1 LANTRTKYI
10 FMTGGVVSSLGKG
23 LASSSIGTLLELRGL
38 KVNFL
43 KFDPYINVDPGTMN
57 PFQHGEVYVTDDGAE
72 ADLDLGH
79 YERYSN
85 VKTSKK
91 NNFTTGQIYDSVIS
105 KERRGDYLGSTV
117 QVIPHITDE
126 IKAKVFDL
134 AQDMDIV
141 IVEVGGTVGDIESL
155 PFLEAIRQ
163 IRGDVGRE
171 NTLYIHL
178 TLVPYIPTAGELKTK
193 PTQHSV
199 KELREI
205 GIQPDILLC
214 RTDRLL
220 SPDIKAKIALFC
232 NVEREAVITAKN
244 VETVYEVPLAFHQEG
259 LDEKIVEKLNIWTG
273 RPNLKGWERVIKK
286 IKHPHF
292 ETTIAVVGKYVS
304 LIESYKSLTEAL
316 IHGGIANDT
325 RVNLKYVDSEQ
336 VDLEG
341 PGHLLKEANGV
352 LVPGG
357 FGSRGIEGKI
367 KSIQYAREKR
377 IPYFGI
383 CLGMQCA
390 VIEIAR
396 HCAGLKGAHSTEFDL
411 HTSHPVIYLLEE
423 WVDRNQMAQKRTS
436 ETPKGGT
443 MRLGSYPCRLEEGS
457 LALEAY
463 SKKMINERH
472 RHRYEFNNAYI
483 DSLGKAG
490 LVFSGVSPD
499 KELIEIVELKGHP
512 WFLGCQFHPEFK
524 SKPMD
529 PHPLFREFIK
539 ASLRRGRR
547 SKVKGRVKNSKL
559 KTNGKTISV

>member
-1 LANTRTKYI
+1 
-10 FMTGGVVSSLGKG
+10 MTGGVVSSLGKG
-23 LASSSIGTLLELRGL
+23 LASSSIGSLLELRGL

-85 VKTSKK
+85 VKTSRK

-126 IKAKVFDL
+126 IKSKIFDL
-134 AQDMDIV
+134 AQDIDIV

-178 TLVPYIPTAGELKTK
+178 TLVPYIQTAGELKTK

-232 NVEREAVITAKN
+232 NVDKDEVITAKN
-244 VETVYEVPLAFHQEG
+244 VETVYEVPIVFHQEG

-286 IKHPHF
+286 IKHPRF
-292 ETTIAVVGKYVS
+292 ETLIAVVGKYVG
-304 LIESYKSLTEAL
+304 LVESYKSLTEAL
-316 IHGGIANDT
+316 IHGGIANDA

-336 VDLEG
+336 VDKEG
-341 PGHLLKEANGV
+341 PERLLREVSGI

-357 FGSRGIEGKI
+357 FGARGIEGKI
-367 KSIQYAREKR
+367 KAIKYAREKR
-377 IPYFGI
+377 IPFFGI

-396 HCAGLKGAHSTEFDL
+396 HCAGLKGAHSTEFDA
-411 HTSHPVIYLLEE
+411 HTPHPVIYLLEE
-423 WVDRNQMAQKRTS
+423 WVDRNQVAQKRTS
-436 ETPKGGT
+436 DTPKGGT

-463 SKKMINERH
+463 NKRLINERH
-472 RHRYEFNNAYI
+472 RHRYEFNNAYMDI
-483 DSLGKAG
+483 LGKAG
-490 LVFSGVSPD
+490 MVFSGVSPD
-499 KELIEIVELKGHP
+499 KELIEIIELKGHP

-539 ASLRRGRR
+539 ASLQRGKR
-547 SKVKGRVKNSKL
+547 SKVKGKTRSSKL
-559 KTNGKTISV
+559 KADRKGHRA

>member
-1 LANTRTKYI
+1 
-10 FMTGGVVSSLGKG
+10 MTGGVVSSLGKG
-23 LASSSIGTLLELRGL
+23 LASSSIGSLLELRGL

-85 VKTSKK
+85 VKTSRK

-126 IKAKVFDL
+126 IKSKIFDL
-134 AQDMDIV
+134 AQDIDIV

-178 TLVPYIPTAGELKTK
+178 TLVPYIQTAGELKTK

-232 NVEREAVITAKN
+232 NVDKDEVITAKN
-244 VETVYEVPLAFHQEG
+244 VETVYEVPIAFHQEG

-286 IKHPHF
+286 IKHPRF
-292 ETTIAVVGKYVS
+292 ETLIAVVGKYVG
-304 LIESYKSLTEAL
+304 LVESYKSLTEAL
-316 IHGGIANDT
+316 IHGGIANDA

-336 VDLEG
+336 VDKEG
-341 PGHLLKEANGV
+341 PERLLREASGI

-357 FGSRGIEGKI
+357 FGARGIEGKI
-367 KSIQYAREKR
+367 KAIKYAREKR
-377 IPYFGI
+377 IPFFGI

-396 HCAGLKGAHSTEFDL
+396 HYAGLKGAHSTEFDA
-411 HTSHPVIYLLEE
+411 HTPHPVIYLLEE
-423 WVDRNQMAQKRTS
+423 WVDRNQVAQKRTS
-436 ETPKGGT
+436 DTPKGGT

-463 SKKMINERH
+463 NKRLINERH
-472 RHRYEFNNAYI
+472 RHRYEFNNAYMDI
-483 DSLGKAG
+483 LGKAG
-490 LVFSGVSPD
+490 MVFSGVSPD
-499 KELIEIVELKGHP
+499 KELIEIIELKGHP

-539 ASLRRGRR
+539 ASLQRGKR
-547 SKVKGRVKNSKL
+547 SKVKGKTRSSKR
-559 KTNGKTISV
+559 KAISQRP

>member
-10 FMTGGVVSSLGKG
+10 FVTGGVVSSLGKG
-23 LASSSIGTLLELRGL
+23 LASASIGALLEARSL

-72 ADLDLGH
+72 TDLDLGH
-79 YERYSN
+79 YERYTG
-85 VKTSKK
+85 VQTSRK

-126 IKAKVFDL
+126 IKSKVYGLTEDV
-134 AQDMDIV
+134 DIV

-163 IRGDVGRE
+163 IRGEVGRQGC
-171 NTLYIHL
+171 LYVHV
-178 TLVPYIPTAGELKTK
+178 TLVPYIQTAGELKTK

-214 RTDRLL
+214 RTDRQL

-232 NVEREAVITAKN
+232 NVDKDAVITAKN
-244 VETVYEVPLAFHQEG
+244 VETIYEVPLVFHQEA

-273 RPNLKGWERVIKK
+273 RPNLKEWEGVIRR
-286 IKHPHF
+286 IKNPHL

-304 LIESYKSLTEAL
+304 LVESYKSLTEAL
-316 IHGGIANDT
+316 VHGGIANDA

-336 VDLEG
+336 VEKEG
-341 PGHLLKEANGV
+341 PESLLSGANGI

-357 FGSRGIEGKI
+357 FGTRGIEGKI
-367 KSIQYAREKR
+367 RAIQYARERKV
-377 IPYFGI
+377 PYFGI

-396 HCAGLKGAHSTEFDL
+396 HCAGLKGANSTEFDVN
-411 HTSHPVIYLLEE
+411 TPYPVIYLMEE
-423 WVDRNQMAQKRTS
+423 WVDRNLQLQKRTCDS
-436 ETPKGGT
+436 EKGGS
-443 MRLGSYPCRLEEGS
+443 MRLGAYPCQMEEKT
-457 LALEAY
+457 LAFAAY
-463 SKKMINERH
+463 NKKLIHERH
-472 RHRYEFNNAYI
+472 RHRYEFNNAYG
-483 DSLGKAG
+483 DTLAKKG
-490 LVFSGVSPD
+490 LTYSGVSPD
-499 KELIEIVELKGHP
+499 KTLVEIVELEGHP

-539 ASLRRGRR
+539 ASLKQAKKRTGTP
-547 SKVKGRVKNSKL
+547 KKKK
-559 KTNGKTISV
+559 